1 MGPFGGND
9 VGPGHRTGAG
19 GGSRRP
25 GAPAAVAPKN
35 GNGGPVLTYD
45 QVTEMALKY
54 SPDVKAS
61 RSEVKLAK
69 EQKNE
74 VHGYRFPQF
83 DATVLGGVV
92 PNAHLPVQTTP
103 GQPLLQR
110 DPKDTTHGV
119 NVFGHMDFTFIQPL
133 YTFGKIAYREE
144 ATEKNVKVKEEGVV
158 AKQGEIIVQVSQ
170 AYYGLIL
177 ANQGKDAVKE
187 AKSYL
192 SDTKERINRLIA
204 VHSPNVKET
213 DKYRLA
219 AYEGAVEKAGAEA
232 EEGSKT
238 AYIALKALTGYPP
251 NQDFQVPTDL
261 PNPSAPAGTLD
272 TYIRTALEMR
282 PEFRQLKEG
291 LVARQ
296 LLVDAAK
303 ADRLPS
309 FFFAVVGQ
317 LAGAPGRKWNPDP
330 YINDWFNDN
339 GALPMVGAK
348 WHFDFGILNAKIG
361 QARAELEQL
370 QNQQRTAL
378 MGIPIEVAK
387 NYGDVQTNYKGSV
400 GLEKAYVN
408 ARRWLVTT
416 FSNFDMGLG
425 SISDIF
431 QAFERYGVF
440 RGDYLMSLYNYNLA
454 VAQLDKST
462 GAYRKKLPN
471 EKAVEAPFRPF
482 PFSKEKKEEKQ
493 VEVKPVSQTTAK

>member
-1 MGPFGGND
+1 
-9 VGPGHRTGAG
+9 
-19 GGSRRP
+19 
-25 GAPAAVAPKN
+25 
-35 GNGGPVLTYD
+35 
-45 QVTEMALKY
+45 
-54 SPDVKAS
+54 
-61 RSEVKLAK
+61 
-69 EQKNE
+69 
-74 VHGYRFPQF
+74 
-83 DATVLGGVV
+83 
-92 PNAHLPVQTTP
+92 
-103 GQPLLQR
+103 
-110 DPKDTTHGV
+110 
-119 NVFGHMDFTFIQPL
+119 MD
-133 YTFGKIAYREE
+133 
-144 ATEKNVKVKEEGVV
+144 
-158 AKQGEIIVQVSQ
+158 S
-170 AYYGLIL
+170 
-177 ANQGKDAVKE
+177 
-187 AKSYL
+187 
-192 SDTKERINRLIA
+192 
-204 VHSPNVKET
+204 
-213 DKYRLA
+213 
-219 AYEGAVEKAGAEA
+219 
-232 EEGSKT
+232 
-238 AYIALKALTGYPP
+238 
-251 NQDFQVPTDL
+251 
-261 PNPSAPAGTLD
+261 
-272 TYIRTALEMR
+272 YIRSALEMR

-339 GALPMVGAK
+339 GALPMLGAK

-387 NYGDVQTNYKGSV
+387 NYGDVQTNYKGSI

-454 VAQLDKST
+454 VAQLSKST

-482 PFSKEKKEEKQ
+482 PFSKEKKEEKE